1 MSSSNREPLIL
12 FVFGYH
18 NTLSGKKSQMNKYFA
33 FSSLVLSLWFLP
45 LSKCCYLDLPLSWNK
60 TTFVAKK
67 NKKNLTK
74 YLILYS
80 EEICSKYPEQMSAS
94 QNPATV
100 SGKHHK
106 IREQT
111 FSNNFS
117 RRLFE
122 VIPFQKCAFDDSLQ
136 IHPPLITDLYCILCQ
151 CH

>member
-1 MSSSNREPLIL
+1 MISLPGKLCKKKRVRSTYLHTETGYKLSVWAAATESLSSSSCLDITTPI
-12 FVFGYH
+12 
-18 NTLSGKKSQMNKYFA
+18 SGKKSQMNKYFA

-60 TTFVAKK
+60 TTIVPKK

-111 FSNNFS
+111 FFKQ
-117 RRLFE
+117 F
-122 VIPFQKCAFDDSLQ
+122 
-136 IHPPLITDLYCILCQ
+136 
-151 CH
+151 